1 MWKHQWLVKG
11 SRGGFIEHS
20 WLNGVFCYLSL
31 TYGIIFALPAWLVFS
46 PNLPSPVIQSAS
58 CDVSSWPWCVEVRVL
73 QETDKA
79 AEGLLCS
86 VLPRTL
92 LHSVPPHLC
101 PGSRRSH
108 APRRLA
114 LHCLCDLP
122 QAPSTRHHWG
132 MGHRNT
138 ATQQMSHE
146 AGTTAAV
153 SFPSCSFQNTHT
165 HTHKQCSCCRR
176 KHKWLI
182 SLLNLEAAVY
192 LKTFLFEKIVTSA
205 CFISLSMWNRTGPFA
220 PCRTVLLVLAR
231 PH

>member
-1 MWKHQWLVKG
+1 M
-11 SRGGFIEHS
+11 S
-20 WLNGVFCYLSL
+20 VFCCLSL

-58 CDVSSWPWCVEVRVL
+58 CDVSFWPWCVEVRVL

-79 AEGLLCS
+79 AEGLLCP

-92 LHSVPPHLC
+92 LHGVPPHLC
-101 PGSRRSH
+101 PGGRRSH

-132 MGHRNT
+132 MGHRDT
-138 ATQQMSHE
+138 ATQKMSHE

-165 HTHKQCSCCRR
+165 HKQCSCC
-176 KHKWLI
+176 LPG
-182 SLLNLEAAVY
+182 N
-192 LKTFLFEKIVTSA
+192 
-205 CFISLSMWNRTGPFA
+205 
-220 PCRTVLLVLAR
+220 LLVWTNSYCGSFYLFIDVK
-231 PH
+231 PHRAFCSVQNCVAGFSTATLTLRFFPPAEQGFYAGSDSWSEGDL